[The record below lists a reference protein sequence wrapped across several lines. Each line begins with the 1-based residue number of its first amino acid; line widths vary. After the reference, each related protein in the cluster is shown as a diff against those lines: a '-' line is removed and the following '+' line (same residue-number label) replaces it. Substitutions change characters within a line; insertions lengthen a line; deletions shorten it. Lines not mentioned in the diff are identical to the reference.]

1 MTRYYELATLRIAL
15 GGAGKAAA
23 AVERWVGAGAGTL
36 YGAWAADI
44 GALNEIHV
52 LRGFDNLAALAQE
65 RERALRSDDPFGC
78 VALLAGLSMDSH
90 VGLDFLPGIETGARG
105 PIYEIRCYR
114 MKPNGLVPTLEKW
127 KAAVPERAAYSPLAV
142 AMYSLDGEPRLTQI
156 WPYPSL
162 EARTR
167 ARAQSVADG
176 KWPPRGGPDWL
187 QPAMS
192 STIAL
197 PLPFSPLA

>member
-1 MTRYYELATLRIAL
+1 MKRYYELATLKVQL

-23 AVERWVGAGAGTL
+23 AVEHWAEGGAGKL
-36 YGAWAADI
+36 YGAWSSDI
-44 GALNEIHV
+44 GALNEIHL
-52 LRGFDNLAALAQE
+52 LRSFDTLETLAQE
-65 RERALRSDDPFGC
+65 RERALRSDNPFGC
-78 VALLAGLSMDSH
+78 ADVLAGLSMDSH
-90 VGLDFLPGIETGARG
+90 VGLDFLPEVETGARG

-114 MKPNGLVPTLEKW
+114 MKPNGLMPTMTKW
-127 KAAVPERAAYSPLAV
+127 QAAMPERAAYSPLAI

-162 EARTR
+162 EARSATR
-167 ARAQSVADG
+167 ARSVADG

-187 QPAMS
+187 TPAMT

-197 PLPFSPLA
+197 PLAFSPLK